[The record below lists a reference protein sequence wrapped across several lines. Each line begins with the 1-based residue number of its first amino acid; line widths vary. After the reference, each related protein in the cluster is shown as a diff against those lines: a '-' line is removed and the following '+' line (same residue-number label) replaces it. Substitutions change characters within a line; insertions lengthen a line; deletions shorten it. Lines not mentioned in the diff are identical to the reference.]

1 MATID
6 RDYLLEQCKLYLPSS
21 QTLSDAMILALNEFV
36 ITKIGDDDSKEAEIL
51 CKCLYAC
58 GNKNLADSLVDFG
71 SLKREKTGDVEAE
84 YHNNGGK
91 SYWQAWINNLKNV
104 CPLFGYQPTKLTGGS
119 MVKAISYNSPASPLY
134 PLVTDTD
141 IAYIQKDFL
150 S

>member
-6 RDYLLEQCKLYLPSS
+6 RDSLLLQCKMYLPSS

-36 ITKIGDDDSKEAEIL
+36 ISKVGDDDSKEAEIL

-71 SLKREKTGDVEAE
+71 ALKKERTGDVEAE

-91 SYWQAWINNLKNV
+91 SYWQAWIANLKNV
-104 CPLFGYQPTKLTGGS
+104 CPLFGYSPTILTGSS
-119 MVKAISYNSPASPLY
+119 MIKAIPYSGPTTPLY
-134 PLVTDTD
+134 PLVDLTDTS
-141 IAYIQKDFL
+141 YIQKDFL